1 MEETLGLVNHIQ
13 FIFHNYNCM
22 TICILAILKGN
33 YLILYNWDNETT
45 LQDNTPS
52 DARLGM

>member
-22 TICILAILKGN
+22 IICILAILKGN

-45 LQDNTPS
+45 LQDNAPS